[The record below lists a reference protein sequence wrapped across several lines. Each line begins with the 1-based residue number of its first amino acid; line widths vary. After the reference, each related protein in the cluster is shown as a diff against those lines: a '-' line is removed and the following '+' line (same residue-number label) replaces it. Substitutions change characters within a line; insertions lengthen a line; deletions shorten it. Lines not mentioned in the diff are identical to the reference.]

1 VSEIFIVVLS
11 LIEYA
16 VVFIAV
22 LIKET
27 TISDDR
33 LSVVRI
39 FCMEVFEISV
49 RSDIYVRDAV
59 YLISS
64 YINRKVSSIIY

>member
-1 VSEIFIVVLS
+1 
-11 LIEYA
+11 
-16 VVFIAV
+16 
-22 LIKET
+22 
-27 TISDDR
+27 
-33 LSVVRI
+33 
-39 FCMEVFEISV
+39 MEVFEISV